1 VLRLRENP
9 QLPSAQEWHPSAP
22 MKATGNR
29 FVLTIILCAGIGVP
43 LNQSSAQA
51 VNSDLPDAPSEVE
64 FHPHHGGDPASD
76 REVSWKSLPKDFL
89 HDQKKV
95 WLFPAEL
102 AKGKH
107 WMPTLVIVGG
117 TAVLIATDKYTMPY
131 FRNHQSNLDD
141 VNDAFDAYITTAEVV
156 AVPASLMVAG
166 YIRHDNYQV
175 NTAILCGEA
184 YANSAV
190 VDLAMKAV
198 TRRKRPI
205 DVPPGEPFNDTF
217 FSGGKSPFHGS
228 SFPSGHAAG
237 VFSVATVVAER
248 YRNHKWVP
256 WLAYSFATAISFSR
270 VTTAAH
276 FPSDVFL
283 GGALGYTITK
293 YAVLTPREH

>member
-1 VLRLRENP
+1 MITTGHRLVLIVLLCVGMSAFKNP
-9 QLPSAQEWHPSAP
+9 ALAQSA
-22 MKATGNR
+22 T
-29 FVLTIILCAGIGVP
+29 
-43 LNQSSAQA
+43 
-51 VNSDLPDAPSEVE
+51 SDLPDAPSEIE

-76 REVSWKSLPKDFL
+76 RDVSWGSLPKDFL
-89 HDQKKV
+89 HDQKKI
-95 WLFPAEL
+95 WLFPGQL

-141 VNDAFDAYITTAEVV
+141 VNDAFDAYITTAEVI

-175 NTAILCGEA
+175 DTAILCGEA

-256 WLAYSFATAISFSR
+256 WLAYGFATAISFSR

-293 YAVLTPREH
+293 YAVLQPREH